1 MSNTETN
8 GTRTGRAAM
17 EIHFGTFNN
26 GKKCWTVTVDGGFLY
41 REGPYG
47 HRMIRTWGTQAGA
60 ERFVANA

>member
-1 MSNTETN
+1 
-8 GTRTGRAAM
+8 M